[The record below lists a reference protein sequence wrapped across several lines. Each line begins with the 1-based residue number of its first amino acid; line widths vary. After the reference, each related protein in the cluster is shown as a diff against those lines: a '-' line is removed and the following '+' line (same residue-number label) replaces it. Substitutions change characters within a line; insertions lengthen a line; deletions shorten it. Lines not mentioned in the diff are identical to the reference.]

1 MMDDRA
7 GKVVIGGEEY
17 ELLLTTLATKEIA
30 KKYGG
35 LDKLGDM
42 MQSGDIIQSLDEVA
56 WLIATLANQPIMIAN
71 RKNHEKRELLT
82 AEDVEL
88 MTSPADIGNMSDA
101 IMEAIGKGMK
111 RNVVSEEIEK
121 NAVGE

>member
-7 GKVVIGGEEY
+7 EKVVIGGEEY
-17 ELLLTTLATKEIA
+17 DLLLTTLATKEIA
-30 KKYGG
+30 QKYGG

-42 MQSGDIIQSLDEVA
+42 MQGGDIIQSLDEVA
-56 WLIATLANQPIMIAN
+56 WLIATLANQPILISN

-111 RNVVSEEIEK
+111 RNVVSEEIGK

>member
-88 MTSPADIGNMSDA
+88 MTAPADIGNMSDA

>member
-1 MMDDRA
+1 MDDRA

>member
-1 MMDDRA
+1 MDDRA
-7 GKVVIGGEEY
+7 EKVVIGGEEY
-17 ELLLTTLATKEIA
+17 DLLLTTLATKEIA
-30 KKYGG
+30 QKYGG

-42 MQSGDIIQSLDEVA
+42 MQGGDIIQSLDEVA

-101 IMEAIGKGMK
+101 IMAAIGKGMK
-111 RNVVSEEIEK
+111 RNVVSEEIGK